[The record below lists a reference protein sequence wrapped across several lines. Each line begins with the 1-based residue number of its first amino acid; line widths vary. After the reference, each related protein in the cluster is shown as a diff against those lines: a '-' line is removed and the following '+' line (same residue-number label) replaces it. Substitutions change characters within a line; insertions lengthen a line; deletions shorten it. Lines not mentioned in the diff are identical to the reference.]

1 MARMSRG
8 TARARSDG
16 VELPPFQRFLDMHRD
31 TVYRYLVFA
40 AGPEEADDAFQET
53 FMAALRAYP
62 TLRGAENLRGWI
74 LKIAHNKAIDAARAR
89 GRRPVPVAEPPELPE
104 PPAAAATSDGM
115 DAELWSRVRELPPK
129 QRGAVLLRF
138 VGDLEH
144 AQIARA
150 LDCSEE
156 AARRN
161 LHVGLQRLRE
171 EWTR

>member
-1 MARMSRG
+1 M
-8 TARARSDG
+8 
-16 VELPPFQRFLDMHRD
+16 ELPPFQRFLDMHRD

-40 AGPEEADDAFQET
+40 AGPQEADDTFQET
-53 FMAALRAYP
+53 FVAALRAYP
-62 TLRGAENLRGWI
+62 SLRSAENLRGWI

-89 GRRPVPVAEPPELPE
+89 GRRPVPVPEPPE
-104 PPAAAATSDGM
+104 PATAMAAPTSDGV
-115 DAELWSRVRELPPK
+115 DPELWSRVRELPPK

-144 AQIARA
+144 TQIARV

-161 LHVGLQRLRE
+161 LHVGLKRLRE
-171 EWTR
+171 EWT

>member
-1 MARMSRG
+1 MSRG
-8 TARARSDG
+8 DRSARSPAVD
-16 VELPPFQRFLDMHRD
+16 LPPFQRFLDMHRD

-40 AGPEEADDAFQET
+40 AGPQEADDAFQET

-62 TLRGAENLRGWI
+62 GLRSAENLRGWI
-74 LKIAHNKAIDAARAR
+74 LRIAHNKAIDAARAR
-89 GRRPVPVAEPPELPE
+89 GRRPVPVPEPPERQE
-104 PPAAAATSDGM
+104 PGAAAPTSDGL
-115 DAELWSRVRELPPK
+115 DPELWSRVRELPPK

-161 LHVGLQRLRE
+161 LHVGLERLRK
-171 EWTR
+171 EWVR

>member
-1 MARMSRG
+1 MSRA
-8 TARARSDG
+8 TAGARSHG

-40 AGPEEADDAFQET
+40 AGPQEADDAFQET

-62 TLRGAENLRGWI
+62 GLRSAENLRGWI
-74 LKIAHNKAIDAARAR
+74 LTIAHNKAIDAARAR
-89 GRRPVPVAEPPELPE
+89 GRRPVPVPEAPESREPSAASAVPTPEGVD
-104 PPAAAATSDGM
+104 S
-115 DAELWSRVRELPPK
+115 ELWSRVRELPPK

-150 LDCSEE
+150 LDCSEQ
-156 AARRN
+156 AARRS